1 MTSTWLV
8 DVATGR
14 DDEAEPVNG
23 SIRLHARRAIVALL
37 VASALSAC
45 GLYGSVSEDD
55 HCDLKPLAA
64 APSGFSIGPQR
75 VAALCATQ
83 VEVNG
88 RTYSP
93 SCGRFLD
100 EDKLLLDEYG
110 VIARANTPVEDPAV
124 YALRG
129 VDPLQVLVSRGT
141 CQVDDFTTGAFW
153 VLVAGFPLPASIC
166 QYADPSDSGYPGDS
180 CPLQAGRTY
189 TAALVIGCGLDVP
202 QGPFGG
208 AIWMITDPPALNAD
222 GRYPGL
228 SAENTDFGQI
238 EVVDRDHAI
247 YRSEVG
253 AVLELRRI
261 SDEPAPTPV
270 ACDKPALGTLGND

>member
-1 MTSTWLV
+1 MTARQPV
-8 DVATGR
+8 KGR
-14 DDEAEPVNG
+14 G
-23 SIRLHARRAIVALL
+23 IRLRARRAIVALL
-37 VASALSAC
+37 VASAVSAC
-45 GLYGSVSEDD
+45 GLHGGVSEEDD
-55 HCDLKPLAA
+55 CDLKPLAP
-64 APSGFSIGPQR
+64 APTGFSIGPQR
-75 VAALCATQ
+75 VAALCAAE
-83 VEVNG
+83 VEVDG
-88 RTYSP
+88 RTYSI

-110 VIARANTPVEDPAV
+110 IISRANGPVDDPAV

-129 VDPLQVLVSRGT
+129 VDPLQVLVSRAT

-153 VLVAGFPLPASIC
+153 VLVSAFPLPTSIC
-166 QYADPSDSGYPGDS
+166 QYADPSDGGYPGDA

-208 AIWMITDPPALNAD
+208 DLWMIADPPALNAE

-228 SAENTDFGQI
+228 GGENTDFGQI
-238 EVVDRDHAI
+238 ELVDQDHAI

-253 AVLELRRI
+253 GVLELRRMA
-261 SDEPAPTPV
+261 DVPAPTPF
-270 ACDKPALGTLGND
+270 ACPKPALGTLGSD